1 MYYLDMRHARNT
13 FGIICFVGL
22 MLWIGSCATPE
33 PTSPPESEQPDTELP
48 DDARPEAPAEPEPH
62 EEATNGSQEAPA
74 TNDEL
79 ADEDIYIETE
89 DFVISAEMYETTF
102 NEVEAFIAELNEII
116 ADRDFE
122 QWKAYLTEEYL
133 QIHSDPAVLRER
145 SESPVLRRNNIEL
158 RSIEDYFSWVVVP
171 SRANAR
177 LDDLDFIGTDKVEAI
192 MRVRDQGV
200 ILYQLKR
207 VNDRWKIDVF

>member
-1 MYYLDMRHARNT
+1 MYYLGMRKARKT
-13 FGIICFVGL
+13 LRIIGL
-22 MLWIGSCATPE
+22 VFLVFWLGSCATTE
-33 PTSPPESEQPDTELP
+33 PTAPPQPEQPDSELP
-48 DDARPEAPAEPEPH
+48 EDESPELPAEPDAEEEQDNETEEP
-62 EEATNGSQEAPA
+62 PA
-74 TNDEL
+74 ENDEL
-79 ADEDIYIETE
+79 SDDDIYIETE
-89 DFVISAEMYETTF
+89 EFVISNEMYETTF
-102 NEVEAFIAELNEII
+102 NEVEAIIEELNEII

-122 QWKAYLTEEYL
+122 QWKAYLTDDYL
-133 QIHSDPAVLRER
+133 EFHSDPAVLRER
-145 SESPVLRRNNIEL
+145 SESPVLSRNNIEL
-158 RSIEDYFSWVVVP
+158 NSLEDYFTWVVVP

>member
-1 MYYLDMRHARNT
+1 MRKARNT
-13 FGIICFVGL
+13 LPIIGL
-22 MLWIGSCATPE
+22 IFLVLWLGSCATSE
-33 PTSPPESEQPDTELP
+33 PTAPPQQEQPDSELP
-48 DDARPEAPAEPEPH
+48 GDESPESPEEPNAEEVQNNDTEEPPAE
-62 EEATNGSQEAPA
+62 
-74 TNDEL
+74 NDEL
-79 ADEDIYIETE
+79 SDDDIYIETE
-89 DFVISAEMYETTF
+89 EFVISTEMYETTF
-102 NEVEAFIAELNEII
+102 NEVEAIIEELNEII

-122 QWKAYLTEEYL
+122 QWKAYLTDDYL
-133 QIHSDPAVLRER
+133 EIHSDPEVLRER

-158 RSIEDYFSWVVVP
+158 NSIRDYFTWVVVP